1 MKEAL
6 IILICLVILSIVLN
20 SVWHADRKQESE
32 RLYNHIDSVMQHRA
46 HMDTMYWEHLEQC
59 NFDQK
64 KP

>member
-20 SVWHADRKQESE
+20 SVWHADRKKEIND
-32 RLYNHIDSVMQHRA
+32 LYHHVDSVMQHRA
-46 HMDTMYWEHLEQC
+46 HMDTMWAYVDTMY
-59 NFDQK
+59 FDQK